1 MNFLLLLQKSRG
13 FVIVLLLI
21 SSFSCYPKE
30 SLDDLDFIYNRI
42 KLLKNTNI
50 DSVLYYSDLLNKLA
64 KKEKLINY
72 EYKSQIIK
80 VKALIKSGRHLEAV
94 NICMQAK
101 NFVED
106 NNLTQYSLEVN
117 MYLGHTYLAAGFASE
132 ALKLFLPIQNQ
143 KEELSIRNQI
153 DLDYYTGIA
162 FMEIGDSEM
171 AKQYLKNSIKTD
183 IEKNNFSSSFS
194 SFVFLA
200 TMSDNEDS
208 IRKFYDMADSVNYLY
223 PDRIYE
229 KVVLLNNLALFNDAL
244 NNSELSKAQYL
255 EAIKLSR
262 SSKINEVLSNSL
274 NNYAYTLIEEQKFDS
289 AKLVLSEALG
299 LVLQMK
305 NMDMLGMIYDT
316 YSDFYSSIND
326 HELALVYMDSSVFY
340 RNLLREQKRIKE
352 SMFISTMFETD
363 RMEKE
368 LLFQDIKI
376 NRLIISVLTSLT
388 ILLLLIGMIF
398 LFKQKLKFAKSKL
411 ENNKRER
418 KLELAESLIKGQD
431 NERRRIAM
439 DLHDGLSAQLGTLG
453 LKIDG
458 FMNTHEKYPDII
470 SSVHKIHKS
479 VRDLSHR
486 MIPTQLEKS
495 GLVAAT
501 NNISSSVNKAGK
513 FSMEFETNLIARL
526 PEKLEVNIYYLIFE
540 LVNNATKHSKGNAI
554 FVQLLKH
561 ENLVSLLVEDNGDDF
576 GAESENGIG
585 LNNIKTRVEYLG
597 GQFMMDIEGPETVF
611 MIEIPI

>member
-1 MNFLLLLQKSRG
+1 MNLLLFLQKSRG

-30 SLDDLDFIYNRI
+30 SLDDIDFIYNRI

-72 EYKSQIIK
+72 EYKSHIIK
-80 VKALIKSGRHLEAV
+80 VKALIKSGRHLESV
-94 NICMQAK
+94 NICMLAK

-431 NERRRIAM
+431 NERRRITM

-495 GLVAAT
+495 GLVAAI
-501 NNISSSVNKAGK
+501 NNIASSVNKAGK

-526 PEKLEVNIYYLIFE
+526 PEKLEINIYYLIFE

-561 ENLVSLLVEDNGDDF
+561 ENLISLLVEDNGDDF
-576 GAESENGIG
+576 GSESENGIG